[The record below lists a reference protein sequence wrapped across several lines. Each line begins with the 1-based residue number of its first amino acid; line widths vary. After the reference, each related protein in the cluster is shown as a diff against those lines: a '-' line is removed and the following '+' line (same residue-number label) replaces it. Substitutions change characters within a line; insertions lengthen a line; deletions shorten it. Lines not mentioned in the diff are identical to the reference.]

1 MSVRRY
7 RLANQPFRRRIP
19 EVFGHTSDDI
29 ISTFHEAS
37 WLAGPVG
44 LLRARAAQRG
54 LAIIFDVPRAGA
66 IIKHHLTSPNDVRS
80 LWRLPDGVCGLCLA
94 RFDDNLRD
102 HERCLWC
109 SDNTICRACH
119 ISVHISRDD
128 GRVQA
133 CFDPGVWGS
142 EYAYLK
148 MKYPF
153 PESPEGVGY
162 IVVQGCVSCV
172 REESLLP
179 ETQIQ
184 AHWHVGFR
192 RVLKEMVTDNVK
204 GLMGGYFYREFPRY
218 HADRRATHPMMHR
231 YSGFGSGVCSPC
243 REVTRDMD
251 AAVNRNRVHACTSLQ
266 VIAYRQ
272 IFRAWAAVKR
282 MPYAARAWVRF
293 AYKACLSH
301 EALLTYRDVHGMF
314 AQVADNTDSDSD
326 QSMLNEV
333 MHVPVGNCRLSKF
346 RKQRIVFRG
355 NPVSFSLSP
364 RALLRS
370 SFLVPMRTQPALA
383 ADPWTY
389 IENCDALAA
398 RVQTRF
404 RPMSRRPLA
413 LAHDDDLCDL

>member
-142 EYAYLK
+142 DYAYLK

-172 REESLLP
+172 REDVKLDTAYVSR
-179 ETQIQ
+179 
-184 AHWHVGFR
+184 VR
-192 RVLKEMVTDNVK
+192 RSNSFALDWKFAGPTGQWRAKISGNWLTVVLVRARVAAP
-204 GLMGGYFYREFPRY
+204 GGPRTENTLG
-218 HADRRATHPMMHR
+218 A
-231 YSGFGSGVCSPC
+231 
-243 REVTRDMD
+243 
-251 AAVNRNRVHACTSLQ
+251 
-266 VIAYRQ
+266 
-272 IFRAWAAVKR
+272 AWA
-282 MPYAARAWVRF
+282 
-293 AYKACLSH
+293 
-301 EALLTYRDVHGMF
+301 T
-314 AQVADNTDSDSD
+314 
-326 QSMLNEV
+326 
-333 MHVPVGNCRLSKF
+333 
-346 RKQRIVFRG
+346 
-355 NPVSFSLSP
+355 
-364 RALLRS
+364 
-370 SFLVPMRTQPALA
+370 
-383 ADPWTY
+383 
-389 IENCDALAA
+389 
-398 RVQTRF
+398 
-404 RPMSRRPLA
+404 PL
-413 LAHDDDLCDL
+413 